1 MNKSARRVHGS
12 QIGEE
17 RCREECPETAKD
29 EKGRSDRA
37 SWRECSLQQRREH
50 DGQRPAA
57 GEAQRHER
65 SVRTQLRG
73 ADEIARRIEVRR
85 HNPGDGDSEED
96 EGRAEDRGHTGRAD
110 VRSGHCRAVSR
121 MCARIRALTKRVRL
135 DQLLVQR
142 DLAPSRERAQALI
155 LAGVVRV
162 DGGRV
167 DRAATPV
174 AEDAELAV
182 DKGPQYVSRG
192 GDKLAGALDAL
203 GLDVAGKVAIDVGSS
218 TGGFTDVLLQRGA
231 VRVHAVD
238 VGKGQLDWG
247 IRQDPR
253 VVVHEG
259 VNAREGVP
267 VEEVVDIVVADVSFI
282 SLRLALPPALAK
294 LRDGGDVVALVKP
307 QFEAGRDAVGKGGVV
322 REPEARAAAVV
333 AVANDLASRGFGVV
347 AVTPSPI
354 EGREGNREIF
364 VHARKGAQSLDETAL
379 AIAARE
385 AAG

>member
-1 MNKSARRVHGS
+1 M
-12 QIGEE
+12 
-17 RCREECPETAKD
+17 
-29 EKGRSDRA
+29 
-37 SWRECSLQQRREH
+37 
-50 DGQRPAA
+50 
-57 GEAQRHER
+57 
-65 SVRTQLRG
+65 
-73 ADEIARRIEVRR
+73 
-85 HNPGDGDSEED
+85 
-96 EGRAEDRGHTGRAD
+96 
-110 VRSGHCRAVSR
+110 
-121 MCARIRALTKRVRL
+121 TKRVRL

-142 DLAPSRERAQALI
+142 ELAPSRERAQALI

-167 DRAATPV
+167 DRAAAPV

-182 DKGPQYVSRG
+182 EKGPQYVSRG

-203 GLDVAGKVAIDVGSS
+203 GLGVAGKVAIDVGSS

-231 VRVHAVD
+231 LRVHAID
-238 VGKGQLDWG
+238 VGKGQLDWSL
-247 IRQDPR
+247 RQDPR

-267 VEEVVDIVVADVSFI
+267 VDESVDIVVADVSFI
-282 SLRLALPPALAK
+282 SLRLALPPALEK
-294 LRDGGDVVALVKP
+294 LSEGGDIVALVKP
-307 QFEAGRDAVGKGGVV
+307 QFEAGREAVGKGGVV
-322 REPEARAAAVV
+322 REPGARAAAVV

-364 VHARKGAQSLDETAL
+364 IHARRGATSLDERAL
-379 AIAARE
+379 TDAARD